1 MSRSLSQLVRR
12 PKSAFIAKVDS
23 SMLGATRLIYLVSRT
38 RPWVPREPEAKQ
50 VSAMTMVQATFVP
63 NPNGYNPIAERIGHA
78 KTRCDPSIL
87 TAPHGSHPPRADA
100 TAHGGPTNTAE
111 SMADGRVPLR
121 YGSTAKHLSVAS
133 SPHSQGL
140 KRILAALLASAVFLL
155 PAALAAEES
164 EVVVGVAD
172 FPPLVMETEEG
183 LQGFDIDIWN
193 QLALEIGLDSS
204 FRVMPFNELMEAVK
218 NGEVDAAMAG
228 ISVRRDRELTMDF
241 SYPYMSSG
249 LRILTAVEEE
259 STWFSVLRSLT
270 SAAQLEVLGSLVA
283 FVLLCSHILYAA
295 ERGSAGISKRY
306 LPGIFEATWCILATI
321 TTVGYGDI
329 APRRWLGRVVS
340 AVVMLIGIAVFGV
353 ALAQL
358 SAGLMQE
365 ALKSDI
371 SGPQDLRG
379 RRVATVSGTTS
390 ADAAIRYGARLR
402 EVERIEEAYHLL
414 ASRDVEAVLFD
425 APPLMRYVVASGND
439 AVTVVGP
446 LIEKQD
452 YGIAFPAGSELQE
465 SVNRALLGL
474 KESGTYHRIYNQWFG
489 PDN

>member
-1 MSRSLSQLVRR
+1 MG
-12 PKSAFIAKVDS
+12 KEVD
-23 SMLGATRLIYLVSRT
+23 
-38 RPWVPREPEAKQ
+38 
-50 VSAMTMVQATFVP
+50 AMTMVHSTEVHSAS
-63 NPNGYNPIAERIGHA
+63 GYGPVAESTCDANRRRNHSIPLT
-78 KTRCDPSIL
+78 TRFRRLHPE
-87 TAPHGSHPPRADA
+87 TASFSS
-100 TAHGGPTNTAE
+100 GPTGE
-111 SMADGRVPLR
+111 YGPMAGGRVPLR
-121 YGSTAKHLSVAS
+121 CASTAKCVSVAS
-133 SPHSQGL
+133 ASHS
-140 KRILAALLASAVFLL
+140 KRLNGILAAFVVSALFLL
-155 PAALAAEES
+155 PAALAAEKS

-204 FRVMPFNELMEAVK
+204 FRVMPFDELIEAVK

-446 LIEKQD
+446 LIEQQD
-452 YGIAFPAGSELQE
+452 YGIAFPTGSELQE
-465 SVNRALLGL
+465 SVNRALLRL
-474 KESGTYHRIYNQWFG
+474 KESGTYDRIYNQWFG